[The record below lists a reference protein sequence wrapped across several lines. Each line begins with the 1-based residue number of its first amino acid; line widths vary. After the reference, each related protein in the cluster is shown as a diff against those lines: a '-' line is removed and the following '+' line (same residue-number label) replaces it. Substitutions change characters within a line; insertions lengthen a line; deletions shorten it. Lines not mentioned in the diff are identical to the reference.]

1 MNGQRS
7 WTKWMLGACAAVVLA
22 GAGVAFLPN
31 DDDAS
36 CWHAMWLA
44 REAWNGTDVEL
55 AALQQRL
62 STLQTHASDE
72 SVRGRMQAEW
82 ELWAAARQ
90 ASNVAAMQSD
100 RAPLSAKTSSQ
111 TALEACWRARDNTD
125 PVPVASGL
133 PGRTYKPGAL
143 VVRACEEAAAR
154 SEGSWKA
161 CEHKSKNGYQM
172 SLLGGPSDYS
182 FFGGGCF
189 GF

>member
-1 MNGQRS
+1 
-7 WTKWMLGACAAVVLA
+7 
-22 GAGVAFLPN
+22 
-31 DDDAS
+31 
-36 CWHAMWLA
+36 MWLA
-44 REAWNGTDVEL
+44 KEAWNGTDVEL

-62 STLQTHASDE
+62 STMQASASDD
-72 SVRGRMQAEW
+72 SMRGRMRAEW

-100 RAPLSAKTSSQ
+100 HAPQTAKATSQ
-111 TALEACWRARDNTD
+111 AALEACWLARDNTD
-125 PVPVASGL
+125 PVPVTNGL

-154 SEGSWKA
+154 SEGAWKA
-161 CEHKSKNGYQM
+161 CEHKRIDGYQM
-172 SLLGGPSDYS
+172 SLLGGNSDYS